1 MGGRADATAAARTAD
16 GYSLE
21 RRAEGLACR
30 RTERRDGGLVVL
42 VVSFRHQRNKVETIN
57 LRTNHC
63 PSTMASIPYQET
75 EAFWPNLLPD
85 EILLKIIKMVARV
98 SLSYTSHGGSE
109 VPVEYDHDVLIHSVR

>member
-1 MGGRADATAAARTAD
+1 
-16 GYSLE
+16 
-21 RRAEGLACR
+21 
-30 RTERRDGGLVVL
+30 
-42 VVSFRHQRNKVETIN
+42 
-57 LRTNHC
+57 
-63 PSTMASIPYQET
+63 MASIPYQET